1 MKRILA
7 VVFCLSLYSIPV
19 FAQKMAAK
27 EQAIRDQ
34 RFVNFVAQTDMV
46 EANLG
51 QLAKTAGASPSVKD
65 CAQALVTDHT
75 SDFQEIS
82 GLAHKAGLS
91 VPKAIDIENN
101 RAVISPFQKLKGTAF
116 DRRYIQ
122 LMIAEHVKAIAV
134 FKKEAAD
141 AETPALKT
149 YAGQTLPV
157 LKKLLADA
165 KDVEKSK
172 AS

>member
-7 VVFCLSLYSIPV
+7 VVFCLSLCSISV
-19 FAQKMAAK
+19 HAQKMAAK

-65 CAQALVTDHT
+65 CAQTLVTDHT

-82 GLAHKAGLS
+82 DLARNAGLS
-91 VPKAIDIENN
+91 VPKAIDVENI
-101 RAVISPFQKLKGTAF
+101 RATINPFQKLKGDDF

-122 LMIAEHVKAIAV
+122 LMVADHAKAIAA

-149 YAGQTLPV
+149 YADKTLPI

-165 KDVEKSK
+165 KDVEKAK